1 MALRPINMIPGNIL
15 ARTALYRHLWF
26 WGKGLIFILLLF
38 VMFYL
43 FQTSKF
49 TLQQKAQYSD
59 ASIKVKVAN
68 KIDKTQKD
76 ADNINALIQDLKLKS
91 GLLATLI
98 NQQQYYDILAVFAQ
112 SFNDA
117 TWIDNLSIQRGKEK
131 GKDKEKDK
139 DKNKEMDSSNLM
151 VDGFSLT
158 HNTLGT
164 FLESL
169 SANHRIQD
177 VVLVYAKKLEQMS
190 LDKNVDTSNVIKFK
204 LTCSIIKGSSK

>member
-1 MALRPINMIPGNIL
+1 MIPGNIL

-26 WGKGLIFILLLF
+26 WGKGLVFILLLF

-43 FQTSKF
+43 VQASKF
-49 TLQQKAQYSD
+49 ALQQKAQYSD

-91 GLLATLI
+91 GLLATLT
-98 NQQQYYDILAVFAQ
+98 NQQQYYDILAVFAE

-117 TWIDNLSIQRGKEK
+117 TWIDNLSIQRGKK
-131 GKDKEKDK
+131 KDKDKGKDK
-139 DKNKEMDSSNLM
+139 DKNKEMDRSILM

-169 SANHRIQD
+169 SANRRIQD
-177 VVLVYAKKLEQMS
+177 VVLVYAKKLEKVS
-190 LDKNVDTSNVIKFK
+190 VDKDLSIVIKFK

>member
-1 MALRPINMIPGNIL
+1 MIPGNIL

-26 WGKGLIFILLLF
+26 WGKGLVFILLLF

-43 FQTSKF
+43 VQTSKF

-91 GLLATLI
+91 GLLATLT

-117 TWIDNLSIQRGKEK
+117 TWIDNLSIQRGKK
-131 GKDKEKDK
+131 KDKDKGKDK

-177 VVLVYAKKLEQMS
+177 VVLVYAKKLEKVS
-190 LDKNVDTSNVIKFK
+190 VDKDLSIVIKFK

>member
-26 WGKGLIFILLLF
+26 WGKGLVFILLLF

-43 FQTSKF
+43 VQTSKF

-91 GLLATLI
+91 GLLATLT

-117 TWIDNLSIQRGKEK
+117 TWIDNLFIQK
-131 GKDKEKDK
+131 GVNKDKGEDK
-139 DKNKEMDSSNLM
+139 DKDSSNLM

-169 SANHRIQD
+169 SANNRIQD
-177 VVLVYAKKLEQMS
+177 VVLVYAKKLEEVS
-190 LDKNVDTSNVIKFK
+190 FDKDLSIVIKFK

>member
-1 MALRPINMIPGNIL
+1 MIPGNIL

-26 WGKGLIFILLLF
+26 WGKGLVFILLLF

-43 FQTSKF
+43 VQTSKF

-59 ASIKVKVAN
+59 ASIMVKVAN
-68 KIDKTQKD
+68 KIDKIQKD

-91 GLLATLI
+91 GLLATLT

-117 TWIDNLSIQRGKEK
+117 TWIDNLFIQK
-131 GKDKEKDK
+131 GVNKDKGEDK
-139 DKNKEMDSSNLM
+139 DKDSSNLM

-169 SANHRIQD
+169 SANNRIQD
-177 VVLVYAKKLEQMS
+177 VVLVYAKKLEEVS
-190 LDKNVDTSNVIKFK
+190 FDKDLSIVIKFK

>member
-26 WGKGLIFILLLF
+26 WGKGLVFILLLF

-43 FQTSKF
+43 VQTSKF

-59 ASIKVKVAN
+59 ASIMVKVAN
-68 KIDKTQKD
+68 KIDKIQKD

-91 GLLATLI
+91 GLLATLT

-117 TWIDNLSIQRGKEK
+117 TWIDNLFIQK
-131 GKDKEKDK
+131 GVNKDKGEDK
-139 DKNKEMDSSNLM
+139 DKDSSNLM

-169 SANHRIQD
+169 SANNRIQD
-177 VVLVYAKKLEQMS
+177 VVLVYAKKLEEVS
-190 LDKNVDTSNVIKFK
+190 FDKDLSIVIKFK

>member
-26 WGKGLIFILLLF
+26 WGKGLVFILLLF

-43 FQTSKF
+43 VQTSKF

-91 GLLATLI
+91 GLLATLT

-112 SFNDA
+112 TFNDA
-117 TWIDNLSIQRGKEK
+117 TWIDNLFIQK
-131 GKDKEKDK
+131 GVNKDKGEDK
-139 DKNKEMDSSNLM
+139 DKDSSNLM

-169 SANHRIQD
+169 SANNRIQD
-177 VVLVYAKKLEQMS
+177 VVLVYAKKLEEVS
-190 LDKNVDTSNVIKFK
+190 FDKDLSIVIKFK

>member
-1 MALRPINMIPGNIL
+1 MIPGNIL

-26 WGKGLIFILLLF
+26 WGKGLVFILLIF

-43 FQTSKF
+43 VQTSKF

-91 GLLATLI
+91 GLLATLT

-117 TWIDNLSIQRGKEK
+117 TWIDNLFIQK
-131 GKDKEKDK
+131 GVNKDKGEDK
-139 DKNKEMDSSNLM
+139 DKDSSNLM

-169 SANHRIQD
+169 SANNRIQD
-177 VVLVYAKKLEQMS
+177 VVLVYAKKLEEVS
-190 LDKNVDTSNVIKFK
+190 FDKDLSIVIKFK

>member
-43 FQTSKF
+43 VQASKF
-49 TLQQKAQYSD
+49 ALQQKAQYSD

-91 GLLATLI
+91 GLLATLTS
-98 NQQQYYDILAVFAQ
+98 QQQYYDILAVFAQ

-117 TWIDNLSIQRGKEK
+117 TWIDNLSIQRGEEK
-131 GKDKEKDK
+131 DKDKEKDK
-139 DKNKEMDSSNLM
+139 GKHKEMDSSNLM

>member
-1 MALRPINMIPGNIL
+1 MIPGNIL

>member
-1 MALRPINMIPGNIL
+1 MIPGNLL
-15 ARTALYRHLWF
+15 AKTALYRHLWF
-26 WGKGLIFILLLF
+26 WGKGLVFILLLF

-43 FQTSKF
+43 VQASKF
-49 TLQQKAQYSD
+49 ALQQKAQYSD
-59 ASIKVKVAN
+59 ASIKVKVAD
-68 KIDKTQKD
+68 KIDQTQKD
-76 ADNINALIQDLKLKS
+76 ADNINALMQDLKLKS
-91 GLLATLI
+91 GLLATLT

-117 TWIDNLSIQRGKEK
+117 TWIDNLSIQRGKK
-131 GKDKEKDK
+131 KDKDKGKDK

-169 SANHRIQD
+169 SANRRIQD
-177 VVLVYAKKLEQMS
+177 VVLVYAKKLEKVS
-190 LDKNVDTSNVIKFK
+190 VDKDLSIVIKFK

>member
-1 MALRPINMIPGNIL
+1 MIPGNIL

-26 WGKGLIFILLLF
+26 WGKGLVFILLLF

-43 FQTSKF
+43 VQASKF
-49 TLQQKAQYSD
+49 TLQQKARYSD
-59 ASIKVKVAN
+59 ASIKVKVAG
-68 KIDKTQKD
+68 KIDKIQKD

-91 GLLATLI
+91 GLLATLTD
-98 NQQQYYDILAVFAQ
+98 QQQYYDILAVFAE

-117 TWIDNLSIQRGKEK
+117 TWIDNLSITRGKEND
-131 GKDKEKDK
+131 KDKDK
-139 DKNKEMDSSNLM
+139 DKNKNKELDRSILM

-158 HNTLGT
+158 HNTLGA

-169 SANHRIQD
+169 SANRRIQD
-177 VVLVYAKKLEQMS
+177 VVLVYAKKLEMIS
-190 LDKNVDTSNVIKFK
+190 EDKDLSNVIKFK

>member
-26 WGKGLIFILLLF
+26 WGKGLVFILLLF

-43 FQTSKF
+43 VQTSKF

-59 ASIKVKVAN
+59 ASIKVNVAN

-91 GLLATLI
+91 GLLATLTS
-98 NQQQYYDILAVFAQ
+98 QQQYYDILAVFAQ

-117 TWIDNLSIQRGKEK
+117 TWIDNLDIQKGEK
-131 GKDKEKDK
+131 KDK
-139 DKNKEMDSSNLM
+139 DKNKEMDRSNLM

-169 SANHRIQD
+169 STNHRIQD
-177 VVLVYAKKLEQMS
+177 VVLVYAKKLEEVS
-190 LDKNVDTSNVIKFK
+190 VDKDLSIVIKFK

>member
-15 ARTALYRHLWF
+15 ARTTLYRHLWF
-26 WGKGLIFILLLF
+26 WGKGLVFILLLF

-43 FQTSKF
+43 VQTSKF

-59 ASIKVKVAN
+59 ASIMVKVAN
-68 KIDKTQKD
+68 KIDKIQKD

-91 GLLATLI
+91 GLLATLT

-117 TWIDNLSIQRGKEK
+117 TWIDNLFIQK
-131 GKDKEKDK
+131 GVNKDKGEDK
-139 DKNKEMDSSNLM
+139 DKDSSNLM

-169 SANHRIQD
+169 SANNRIQD
-177 VVLVYAKKLEQMS
+177 VVLVYAKKLEEVS
-190 LDKNVDTSNVIKFK
+190 FDKDLSIVIKFK

>member
-1 MALRPINMIPGNIL
+1 MIPGNIL

-91 GLLATLI
+91 GLLATLT
-98 NQQQYYDILAVFAQ
+98 NQQQYYDILAVFAE

-117 TWIDNLSIQRGKEK
+117 TWIDNLSIQRGKK
-131 GKDKEKDK
+131 KDKDKGKDK
-139 DKNKEMDSSNLM
+139 DKNKEMDRSILM

-169 SANHRIQD
+169 SANRRIQD
-177 VVLVYAKKLEQMS
+177 VVLVYAKKLEKVS
-190 LDKNVDTSNVIKFK
+190 VDKDLSIVIKFK

>member
-15 ARTALYRHLWF
+15 ARTTLYRHLWF
-26 WGKGLIFILLLF
+26 WGKGLVFILLLF

-43 FQTSKF
+43 VQTSKF

-91 GLLATLI
+91 GLLATLT

-112 SFNDA
+112 TFNDA
-117 TWIDNLSIQRGKEK
+117 TWIDNLFIQK
-131 GKDKEKDK
+131 GENKDK
-139 DKNKEMDSSNLM
+139 DMSNLI

-169 SANHRIQD
+169 STNHRIQD
-177 VVLVYAKKLEQMS
+177 VVLVYAKKQEQEM
-190 LDKNVDTSNVIKFK
+190 TSSDMDSSNTIKFK